1 MSNLVL
7 QTRRF
12 AYLSTITDDYETLNM
27 YKWGLD
33 SSYGLTGMAEGEFA
47 VQDLTW
53 EIVNKMNLGVELG
66 FLNGMIDLQL
76 DYFDE
81 RRKDIFM
88 PRESVPMTAG
98 FMKQPWKNF

>member
-1 MSNLVL
+1 
-7 QTRRF
+7 
-12 AYLSTITDDYETLNM
+12 
-27 YKWGLD
+27 
-33 SSYGLTGMAEGEFA
+33 MAEGEFA

-81 RRKDIFM
+81 RRKDIFIHV
-88 PRESVPMTAG
+88 SL
-98 FMKQPWKNF
+98 FQ